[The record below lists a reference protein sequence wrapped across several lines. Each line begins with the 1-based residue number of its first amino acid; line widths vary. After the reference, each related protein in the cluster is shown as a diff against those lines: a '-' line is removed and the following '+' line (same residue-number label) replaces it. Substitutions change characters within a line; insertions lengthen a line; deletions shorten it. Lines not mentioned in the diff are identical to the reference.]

1 MQICHNIWR
10 GDFTLFL
17 EAKPGEENKTIC
29 RDALSLFLPKLLA
42 LSKVC
47 NPTEAAEEA
56 GCFWCNRA
64 PPLVAASP
72 FTDGFCHSQTPT
84 DLQSQHLN
92 LNDLLLFI
100 VQDHFQ
106 NDSVK
111 WDPFCPCCEGVSA
124 MQIRSRKKIEHIS
137 EYKAKKSFT
146 EPLCSNSAYGHFA
159 RWEEAMLNTMN
170 TSFNILWCVLIDTQS
185 RTQ

>member
-1 MQICHNIWR
+1 MLLCRFVTTSGEVI
-10 GDFTLFL
+10 FTLFL

-29 RDALSLFLPKLLA
+29 GDALSLFLPKLLA

-47 NPTEAAEEA
+47 NPTEQA

-84 DLQSQHLN
+84 DLQSQHFN

-111 WDPFCPCCEGVSA
+111 WDPFCPCCEGDSA
-124 MQIRSRKKIEHIS
+124 MQISRKKDWTHIWIQS
-137 EYKAKKSFT
+137 EKVLHWTIMLKQCIWA
-146 EPLCSNSAYGHFA
+146 LCQVRGGDVKYNEY
-159 RWEEAMLNTMN
+159 
-170 TSFNILWCVLIDTQS
+170 II
-185 RTQ
+185 